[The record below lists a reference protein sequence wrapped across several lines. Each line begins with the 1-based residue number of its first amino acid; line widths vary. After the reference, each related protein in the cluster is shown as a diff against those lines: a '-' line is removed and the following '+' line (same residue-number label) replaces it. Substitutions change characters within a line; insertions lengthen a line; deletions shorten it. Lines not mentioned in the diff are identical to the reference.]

1 MVYIHSMRE
10 MIIVTNEELEKVIEG
25 LERLINVY
33 AKELY
38 YLNQKR
44 PKDSIA
50 EYHWQLKVDRT
61 NQVIDELRKNR
72 DLM

>member
-1 MVYIHSMRE
+1 MS
-10 MIIVTNEELEKVIEG
+10 NEDFEKTIEV

-38 YLNQKR
+38 LLDQKR
-44 PKDSIA
+44 PRDPIA

-61 NQVIDELRKNR
+61 YQVIDELRKNR
-72 DLM
+72 EIM

>member
-1 MVYIHSMRE
+1 MAYIHSMRE

-38 YLNQKR
+38 FLNRKR

-72 DLM
+72 ELM